1 MLKLDKIVLFIYVS
15 FALDSLL
22 KINAGVQLH
31 LGIIAILLT
40 NALVLLKKPYL
51 AISPLTKNYMFV
63 LFVLYC
69 AINGFSYNHQG
80 YAGLL
85 VYLFIVCNLII
96 FCSYTVSHINKRALV
111 YFQLVMIV
119 TGLLQYGLFK
129 FFGYQ
134 ISFIDAE
141 HYQKGSS
148 VSHRLRGFFVE
159 PNWFAIAFTFN
170 TVLLIGTNIER
181 FCRQMPWL
189 TGLTIIVIV
198 LNGTLA
204 TLGALLIIYSVP
216 YVKKSPLK
224 GMFIIAV
231 LAAILVAT
239 FSFREGI
246 KLDQAGASAAYGNT
260 QVLNHSSRVEPIIRV
275 LDFQSR
281 QDFTQVFFGH
291 GLGSWATIAVPNQLS
306 VLVFVPKPGVR
317 DGSEIPVILFELGI
331 LGALILIL
339 DLIITFIKCPARN
352 YHYRGAL
359 ILFFICLALYPTLKF
374 WMYMPY
380 YFYIRAFIYQN
391 QKNSNVNNYSEL
403 KDEHKKEL
411 L

>member
-40 NALVLLKKPYL
+40 NVLVLLKRPYL
-51 AISPLTKNYMFV
+51 AITPLTKNYMFV
-63 LFVLYC
+63 LFVFYC

-80 YAGLL
+80 YGGLM
-85 VYLFIVCNLII
+85 VYLFIVCNLIV
-96 FCSYTVSHINKRALV
+96 FCSYTISHINKKTFI
-111 YFQLVMIV
+111 YFQIVMIA

-129 FFGYQ
+129 VFGYQ

-170 TVLLIGTNIER
+170 TILLIGTNIER

-189 TGLTIIVIV
+189 AGLTIVVIV

-204 TLGALLIIYSVP
+204 TLGALLIIYSIP

-224 GMFIIAV
+224 GMFIIGI
-231 LAAILVAT
+231 LAAILAAT

-246 KLDQAGASAAYGNT
+246 KLDQAGGSAGYGNT
-260 QVLNHSSRVEPIIRV
+260 QVLNHSSRVEPILRV
-275 LDFQSR
+275 IDYQSR
-281 QDFTQVFFGH
+281 EGFSKVFFGQ
-291 GLGSWATIAVPNQLS
+291 GLGSWGTIAVPNRLS
-306 VLVFVPKPGVR
+306 VLVFLPKPGVR
-317 DGSEIPVILFELGI
+317 DGSEIPVIIFELGI
-331 LGALILIL
+331 LGSLILIL
-339 DLIITFIKCPARN
+339 DLFITFLKCPSRN

-359 ILFFICLALYPTLKF
+359 ILFFVCLALYPTFKF

-380 YFYIRAFIYQN
+380 YFYIRTVIYGN
-391 QKNSNVNNYSEL
+391 KLS
-403 KDEHKKEL
+403 
-411 L
+411 